1 MTDTDL
7 FFCWRTHQDVPG
19 YVYLGDTRNG
29 FGMLMDT
36 GRYADGPSWTPRKRE
51 RSQDSSASCNG
62 DGHGTSKKRVK
73 AAPHVNWLDHL
84 NQHRANAR
92 EMLLLAGMLGV
103 HPDALRRL
111 DLGYVPESESEPE
124 HWLFPE
130 RDGNATVM
138 GLLRRYANKKKKRMT
153 GSQCGLL
160 FDPAE
165 AIADMLLIVE
175 GPSDVAAAMTMGIC
189 AVGRPNNMGGAELL
203 ATFNRQRVTE
213 GVFVVVLGENDRK
226 PSGLWPGREGA
237 LHVAGHMAR
246 LLGKRMAWAM
256 PPEGVKDLREWMW
269 ESKPDVLDREKCRAI
284 GREILAFVRAN
295 VQWVEPP
302 GGGGMCRNDEKEQ
315 TVSDTLSCPKL
326 YHRYIEE
333 EQNRYPHSLSPPA
346 EEQTVSDTPSC
357 PRSHS
362 VFTDYSQWEFLGAAT
377 QDVLARGMLLKPCPK
392 HYVPL
397 LQGRNNP
404 RIGLALRVDCRMYGC
419 PVCGLRRRCRWLL
432 HLMCIF
438 ELQVA
443 LYAAHVAADQ
453 LGALSKY
460 VRRHEGDYVVIAQA
474 DGRILFIASCEFPG
488 GKQVAVLEAAE
499 LVATALQNLDNAKR
513 QPIRTSR
520 AWALHEHSQES
531 EFIRRGAAPTGRFG
545 LVVKRLKRSQ
555 LGPAVQPT
563 DQGARADWLF
573 PGTWPDEQI
582 EWYYEGLGSPPTS
595 GEEEEEEEDSP

>member
-1 MTDTDL
+1 MTDADL

-29 FGMLMDT
+29 FGMLMDM
-36 GRYADGPSWTPRKRE
+36 GRCADGASWTPRKRE
-51 RSQDSSASCNG
+51 RSEDSSVSAKG

-73 AAPHVNWLDHL
+73 SALHVDWLDHL

-160 FDPAE
+160 FDPTE
-165 AIADMLLIVE
+165 AITDVLLIVE

-203 ATFNRQRVTE
+203 ATFNRRGVADD
-213 GVFVVVLGENDRK
+213 VFVVVLGENDRK
-226 PSGLWPGREGA
+226 PTGLWPGREGA

-269 ESKPDVLDREKCRAI
+269 ESKPDVLDKEKCLAI
-284 GREILAFVRAN
+284 GQEIVAFVRAN

-302 GGGGMCRNDEKEQ
+302 GGGGMCRNGEKEQ
-315 TVSDTLSCPKL
+315 TKSDNVSCPTL
-326 YHRYIEE
+326 DHRYIVEE
-333 EQNRYPHSLSPPA
+333 SNRCSGTPQ
-346 EEQTVSDTPSC
+346 EQTKSDNNSC
-357 PRSHS
+357 PRFSP
-362 VFTDYSQWEFLGAAT
+362 VFTDYSQWESLGAAT
-377 QDVLARGMLLKPCPK
+377 QDVLARGMILKPCPK

-397 LQGRNNP
+397 LQGKSNP

-432 HLMCIF
+432 HFMCIF

-443 LYAAHVAADQ
+443 LYAAHVTAEA
-453 LGALSKY
+453 LGALTKH
-460 VRRHEGDYVVIAQA
+460 VRRHDGDYLVIAQA
-474 DGRILFIASCEFPG
+474 DGRFLFVASCEFSG
-488 GKQVAVLEAAE
+488 GRQVAVLEAAE
-499 LVATALQNLDNAKR
+499 LVAAALQNLDGNAAGKR
-513 QPIRTSR
+513 KRPVKTSCG
-520 AWALHEHSQES
+520 WALHERASQAEY
-531 EFIRRGAAPTGRFG
+531 IRRGAAPTGRFG

-582 EWYYEGLGSPPTS
+582 EWFYEGLSSPPAGDEEEGEEGSP
-595 GEEEEEEEDSP
+595 